1 MKYTFRTIGYMV
13 KNFFY
18 VFPLVLLPAF
28 FLALTVAR
36 GDIVTASEKLFAGN
50 YDAITF
56 MEVFQAVSIFNFSSA
71 GTVFAG
77 LAGVVA
83 LVVCVSL
90 LMAFID
96 KHMRFGK
103 RTFNGLF
110 GKLNDNLVST
120 FGLTFILV
128 VIYEIWTVILAAL
141 LTLCLLVKGVLA
153 VVLAS
158 VVFIL
163 MHFALTYA
171 ITFWYLWLPCMQI
184 TGFRTF
190 EALRYGYLLCEPI
203 HTRIALAQ
211 AGSLILAELAITA
224 TTLFLPGAWSVS
236 VLVTTL
242 LYAMMILLFCVRMQI
257 VYFDREQIER
267 EDLKRYYDV

>member
-158 VVFIL
+158 IVFIL